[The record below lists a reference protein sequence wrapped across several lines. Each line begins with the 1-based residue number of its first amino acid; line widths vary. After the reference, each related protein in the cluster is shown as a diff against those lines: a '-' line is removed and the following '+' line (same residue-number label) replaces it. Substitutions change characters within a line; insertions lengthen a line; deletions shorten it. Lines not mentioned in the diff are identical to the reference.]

1 MKKKQYQSPEIEI
14 ARLDFEEVCGPF
26 DWNNYLMEP
35 SKGENPN
42 RDYFSP
48 SFNFQPKPKETK

>member
-14 ARLDFEEVCGPF
+14 AKLGFEEICGPY
-26 DWNNYLMEP
+26 DWNNYLMRP
-35 SKGENPN
+35 SEEENPN

-48 SFNFQPKPKETK
+48 SFNF